1 MIHPLL
7 LLFFAAGADWSKP
20 VDVMHD
26 DKPCISYRAK
36 VTGGHVLVEAR
47 LEPGWH
53 TFTLDN
59 DKRAAEKLAGKKAL
73 GVDKPTSIGLQGVET
88 TGAWLQSE
96 PKDFSQPE
104 IRMFTWGFEK
114 QALFAAPVKRTEGPV
129 QIRIRGQACTEAV
142 CKNIDVTLALP
153 DGAGG
158 AALPDLSGLTLV
170 YGETKR

>member
-1 MIHPLL
+1 MIYSLPLL
-7 LLFFAAGADWSKP
+7 LLLFAAGVDWTKP
-20 VDVMHD
+20 VEVVHD
-26 DKPCISYRAK
+26 DQPCISYRAK
-36 VTGGHVLVEAR
+36 VTGGHLLVEAK

-73 GVDKPTSIGLQGVET
+73 GVDKPTSIALQGLET

-114 QALFAAPVKRTEGPV
+114 QALFAAPVKRTAGTV
-129 QIRIRGQACTEAV
+129 QLRIRGQACTEAV
-142 CKNIDVTLALP
+142 CKNVDATLALP
-153 DGAGG
+153 DAGG
-158 AALPDLSGLTLV
+158 ADRPDLAGLTPV
-170 YGETKR
+170 R

>member
-7 LLFFAAGADWSKP
+7 LLFLAAAGADWTAP
-20 VDVMHD
+20 VAVTHD

-36 VTGGHVLVEAR
+36 VTGGYVLVEAK

-73 GVDKPTSIGLQGVET
+73 GVDKPTTVALQGLET
-88 TGAWLQSE
+88 AGAWLQSE

-114 QALFAAPVKRTEGPV
+114 QAIFAVPVKRIEGAL
-129 QIRIRGQACTEAV
+129 QLRIRGQACTESV
-142 CKNIDVTLALP
+142 CKNID
-153 DGAGG
+153 
-158 AALPDLSGLTLV
+158 LTLPLSASAGSAAPNLNGLSPV
-170 YGETKR
+170 R

>member
-7 LLFFAAGADWSKP
+7 LLFFAAASADWTKP
-20 VDVMHD
+20 VDVVHD

-36 VTGGHVLVEAR
+36 VTGGHVLVEAK

-73 GVDKPTSIGLQGVET
+73 GVDKPTSIVLQGLEV

-114 QALFAAPVKRTEGPV
+114 QALFAAPVKRTDGSV
-129 QIRIRGQACTEAV
+129 QLRIRGQACTEAV
-142 CKNIDVTLALP
+142 CKNVDVTLALP
-153 DGAGG
+153 DTGG
-158 AALPDLSGLTLV
+158 ADRPDLAGLTPV
-170 YGETKR
+170 H

>member
-1 MIHPLL
+1 MILPLF
-7 LLFFAAGADWSKP
+7 LLFFASASGDWSKA
-20 VDVMHD
+20 VQVTHD
-26 DKPCISYRAK
+26 DQPCISYRARL
-36 VTGGHVLVEAR
+36 TGGHLLVETR

-73 GVDKPTSIGLQGVET
+73 GVDKPTTIALQGLEA

-114 QALFAAPVKRTEGPV
+114 QALFALPVKRTEGPV
-129 QIRIRGQACTEAV
+129 QLRIRGQACTPAV
-142 CKNIDVTLALP
+142 CKNVDVTVEVPGDA
-153 DGAGG
+153 G
-158 AALPDLSGLTLV
+158 AAAPNLSGLIPV
-170 YGETKR
+170 H

>member
-7 LLFFAAGADWSKP
+7 LLFLAAAGADWTAP
-20 VDVMHD
+20 VAVTHD
-26 DKPCISYRAK
+26 DKACISYRAK
-36 VTGGHVLVEAR
+36 MTGGYVLVEAK

-73 GVDKPTSIGLQGVET
+73 GVDKPTSIALQGLET

-114 QALFAAPVKRTEGPV
+114 QALFAAPVKRTAGPV
-129 QIRIRGQACTEAV
+129 QLRIRGQACTEAV
-142 CKNIDVTLALP
+142 CKNVDVTLALP
-153 DGAGG
+153 DLGGG
-158 AALPDLSGLTLV
+158 ARPDLAGLTPV
-170 YGETKR
+170 H